1 LGAPYKEKKIDNFK
15 LEDEEGNDF
24 GDCNISAS
32 NMEKSSMTC
41 SVAYSY
47 SIQNSISISTSKGT
61 TYHTGN
67 GYNYGEGDTVTD
79 EIGASLEIARA
90 LSKGSSVSYSC
101 LKMSIR

>member
-1 LGAPYKEKKIDNFK
+1 MGAPYKEKKIDNFK

-47 SIQNSISISTSKGT
+47 VFKIVYLFPLVKVQPIIQEMDITMVKVILLLMKLV
-61 TYHTGN
+61 H
-67 GYNYGEGDTVTD
+67 
-79 EIGASLEIARA
+79 L
-90 LSKGSSVSYSC
+90 
-101 LKMSIR
+101 